1 MLPAVEQAGVVG
13 HPDEYRGET
22 VKAFVVLRE
31 GMAATEGEIITFC
44 SEHLAR
50 YEVPMSVEFRKE
62 LPLSVLGK
70 VLRRELISR

>member
-1 MLPAVEQAGVVG
+1 MLPAVEPAGVVG